1 MPISQRRSRGCLRLI
16 VIKPSNK
23 SRTNFD
29 ASDISGTVM
38 MFIFILLRKL
48 YCPSV
53 QNFELELHLQSKDAF
68 LKAAA
73 PNLGW
78 PKPQGDV

>member
-1 MPISQRRSRGCLRLI
+1 MI
-16 VIKPSNK
+16 
-23 SRTNFD
+23 
-29 ASDISGTVM
+29 
-38 MFIFILLRKL
+38 FIFILLRKL

-53 QNFELELHLQSKDAF
+53 QNFELEPHLQPADAL